1 MKAIYECDRGMNTI
15 CECFTDQVGHSNFK
29 ADEDLKSDAFFTGR
43 RLLTFF
49 LGVGK
54 IGGTR
59 STGAEAIGCQDT
71 EVVVCVWVEVHDGIF
86 VFVRRFN
93 LDFVPIFL

>member
-1 MKAIYECDRGMNTI
+1 MKAIYECDRGMNVI
-15 CECFTDQVGHSNFK
+15 RECFTDQVGHSNFK
-29 ADEDLKSDAFFTGR
+29 VDEDLKSDDFFFTGR

-59 STGAEAIGCQDT
+59 STGA
-71 EVVVCVWVEVHDGIF
+71 
-86 VFVRRFN
+86 
-93 LDFVPIFL
+93 